1 MTALCKNT
9 PRLWTNIWV
18 GSGCSS
24 WTQFSIPMHM
34 VFNCKTCAAKEALF
48 FLIQKEGI
56 IMLSYWQSLLNT
68 INEVLRWEKILFC
81 NNWIEIQEHN
91 LISWVLTD
99 YIRTQQWS
107 TFPLNNIMNMK
118 CILPIVHLNKKYIW
132 CNLISFPSWKI
143 KCKTPGKRTHP
154 TIYEHHKQ
162 IPHLQEWQLQS
173 MFSYM
178 LVVETRLDTIRIQYP
193 ISFPCSKCRTAQT
206 M

>member
-1 MTALCKNT
+1 MLCKT
-9 PRLWTNIWV
+9 APGLWKHIWV

-34 VFNCKTCAAKEALF
+34 VFNCETYVAKETLF

-56 IMLSYWQSLLNT
+56 IMLSYWQSLLNM

-107 TFPLNNIMNMK
+107 MFPSNNIMNMK

-132 CNLISFPSWKI
+132 CNLISFPSWQI
-143 KCKTPGKRTHP
+143 ICKTPGKRTHP
-154 TIYEHHKQ
+154 TIYEHHEQ
-162 IPHLQEWQLQS
+162 IPHLQEW
-173 MFSYM
+173 
-178 LVVETRLDTIRIQYP
+178 
-193 ISFPCSKCRTAQT
+193 
-206 M
+206 